1 MLRVVALDLG
11 DLLKVLEDWP
21 VADQLNVIEAHHARL
36 TEVDRAVARKDVDDR
51 LADRLPD
58 RAAPA
63 LVECL
68 GDLTVGVRRRA
79 GREPERIRGSD
90 AREVRSKIGH
100 RSAFRESAWRPAPL
114 LPPHA
119 QSPLRHSHNLRPQ
132 TPSDGR

>member
-63 LVECL
+63 LVEFL
-68 GDLTVGVRRRA
+68 GDLAVRVRPRARR
-79 GREPERIRGSD
+79 GPKGGGTLD
-90 AREVRSKIGH
+90 PREVGSEISHWASKS
-100 RSAFRESAWRPAPL
+100 RNR
-114 LPPHA
+114 
-119 QSPLRHSHNLRPQ
+119 
-132 TPSDGR
+132 